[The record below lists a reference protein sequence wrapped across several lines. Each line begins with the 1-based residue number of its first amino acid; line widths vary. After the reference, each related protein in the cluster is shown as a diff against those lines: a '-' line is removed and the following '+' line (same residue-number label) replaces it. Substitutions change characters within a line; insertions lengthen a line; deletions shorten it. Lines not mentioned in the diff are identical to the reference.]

1 MIETHKTA
9 TAFLLNWDKK
19 LQKWRTLLLSHKKI
33 KKLIPVGG
41 HIELKETP
49 EDSVRREVFEEINSS
64 VSFFWDKQK
73 MDWAKKPIL
82 FSIQIEKIPVFRE
95 TPAHFHEDYM
105 YVGYLTEKSL
115 NKITTGKKTGLYWL
129 YIDDI
134 LANTQKHNVFPEM
147 LKTLRKLKII
157 SPPQL

>member
-1 MIETHKTA
+1 MAKTHQTA

-41 HIELKETP
+41 HVESKETP
-49 EDSVRREVFEEINSS
+49 EDSVRREVLEETNSS
-64 VSFFWDKQK
+64 ISFFWDKQK
-73 MDWAKKPIL
+73 MDWVKKPIL
-82 FSIQIEKIPVFRE
+82 FSIQIEKIPALKE

-105 YVGYLTEKSL
+105 YVGYLSEKFL
-115 NKITTGKKTGLYWL
+115 DMIKTGKKTGLYWI
-129 YIDDI
+129 YINDI
-134 LANTQKHNVFPEM
+134 LVNPQKYNVFPETI
-147 LKTLRKLKII
+147 KTLQKLNII